1 MKSAAVIG
9 LGLIGGSL
17 ARELSARGV
26 HVLGYDRDE
35 ETVRAALRDGGIHA
49 PIGSD
54 LEEISAAD
62 VVVLAV
68 PVSAGP
74 RVLQYIS
81 PHLQHVRLV
90 LDVGS
95 TKASIIA
102 AAEALGIGSCFVGCH
117 PLAGDH
123 RSGWDASRLGMFQ
136 GAPVFLCPTAETGE
150 TALAIAQEFWE
161 ALGARA
167 DIVDA
172 AEHDRRLAWASHL
185 PQAVSTALALT
196 LAGAGV
202 KPDELGPGGRDT
214 TRLAG
219 SSPEIWTDIA
229 LDNAPELRVAL
240 AALEQRFRQLSAAL
254 ASADKELV
262 QSFFAGGHRWAHPDP
277 HSRLP

>member
-17 ARELSARGV
+17 ARELSLRGV

-49 PIGSD
+49 AIGLE
-54 LEEISAAD
+54 LEEIRAAD

-68 PVSAGP
+68 PVSAVP
-74 RVLQYIS
+74 RVLQGIS
-81 PHLQHVRLV
+81 PHLEHVCLV

-95 TKASIIA
+95 TKASTIA
-102 AAEALGIGSCFVGCH
+102 AAEALGIGRCFVGCH

-136 GAPVFLCPTAETGE
+136 GAPVFLCPTADTGE
-150 TALAIAQEFWE
+150 AALALARGFWE
-161 ALGARA
+161 ALGARP
-167 DIVDA
+167 DVVDA
-172 AEHDRRLAWASHL
+172 AEHDRRLAWTSHL
-185 PQAVSTALALT
+185 PQAVSTALALA

-202 KPDELGPGGRDT
+202 KPDDLGPGGRDT
-214 TRLAG
+214 TRLAA
-219 SSPEIWTDIA
+219 SSPEMWTDIV

-240 AALEQRFRQLSAAL
+240 AALEQHCRELGAAL
-254 ASADKELV
+254 ASADREAV
-262 QSFFAGGHRWAHPDP
+262 HRFFAGGHRWAHPDP
-277 HSRLP
+277 HTRLP